1 MPLFRRPHRESA
13 TSAYMDGSI
22 MLPRYTNPPERN
34 TEEWIKAYTTNPR
47 LAVVSRI
54 ASDLSFAEGKLYRV
68 DESGE
73 EHELKRHPFLDFWEN
88 PNPLHEY
95 TNAAL
100 WNLFEIYL
108 KLKGEGYFVMER
120 NPLGVPVEL
129 WPVPTHWVQM
139 TPYIDH
145 PFYTIRTA
153 SGLIMDVSVE
163 DMFVMKDLNPLDP
176 SRRGMGQA
184 EPLADEIETD
194 EYAAKFQK
202 RFFFNDATPNI
213 IIGMPKSTEDQR
225 KRFRAEWLERFKGVF
240 QSHGVATVNG
250 EVTINKVGESMK
262 DMDMVQGRIFL
273 RDAAL
278 EHFGVPR
285 EIMGITESS
294 NRATSEA
301 AQFIYA
307 QNVLMPNLKRREQA
321 INRQLVPLF
330 GPDLVWHFDDIIPRN
345 QEFDKAVANDGWNS
359 GYLTRN
365 EAREKVG
372 MPPVKNGDVYKTQF
386 SDIYVGEDD
395 DPVAVSAAAAD
406 LQFADDAPPMNAD
419 QSGSI
424 EVVDEESLPGDKNA
438 LDSIESASNGLE
450 VVVSKSLRG
459 HERKNAQLQTA
470 QRAISQAE
478 REQSRKFEIATMK
491 YFRTQGQLIE
501 NAMNGTEKAERS
513 AWDILMAGIPGYNG
527 LSEDSQA
534 ANATAWNALSD
545 EGRASLVSGFTLGL
559 IDWQA
564 ETTTLLN
571 IFEPLWKESYNKGA
585 GVSAQLYGLASI
597 KRPELISTAKL
608 RGGSRVVG
616 ITQTTKDAI
625 SRIVSAALEH
635 GDGRESIA
643 KQIQQEMQTS
653 TSRARTI
660 ASQECNTSLL
670 TGQYDMMRT
679 AGAGYK
685 TWHVTNP
692 AVARPSHKAINGQT
706 VPIDAKFSNG
716 LMQPCDP
723 NCDDASEVVN
733 CHCFLTFSK

>member
-1 MPLFRRPHRESA
+1 MS
-13 TSAYMDGSI
+13 
-22 MLPRYTNPPERN
+22 
-34 TEEWIKAYTTNPR
+34 W
-47 LAVVSRI
+47 
-54 ASDLSFAEGKLYRV
+54 
-68 DESGE
+68 
-73 EHELKRHPFLDFWEN
+73 
-88 PNPLHEY
+88 
-95 TNAAL
+95 
-100 WNLFEIYL
+100 
-108 KLKGEGYFVMER
+108 
-120 NPLGVPVEL
+120 
-129 WPVPTHWVQM
+129 
-139 TPYIDH
+139 
-145 PFYTIRTA
+145 
-153 SGLIMDVSVE
+153 
-163 DMFVMKDLNPLDP
+163 
-176 SRRGMGQA
+176 
-184 EPLADEIETD
+184 
-194 EYAAKFQK
+194 
-202 RFFFNDATPNI
+202 
-213 IIGMPKSTEDQR
+213 
-225 KRFRAEWLERFKGVF
+225 
-240 QSHGVATVNG
+240 
-250 EVTINKVGESMK
+250 
-262 DMDMVQGRIFL
+262 
-273 RDAAL
+273 
-278 EHFGVPR
+278 
-285 EIMGITESS
+285 
-294 NRATSEA
+294 
-301 AQFIYA
+301 
-307 QNVLMPNLKRREQA
+307 
-321 INRQLVPLF
+321 
-330 GPDLVWHFDDIIPRN
+330 
-345 QEFDKAVANDGWNS
+345 
-359 GYLTRN
+359 
-365 EAREKVG
+365 
-372 MPPVKNGDVYKTQF
+372 GDVRHQ
-386 SDIYVGEDD
+386 
-395 DPVAVSAAAAD
+395 
-406 LQFADDAPPMNAD
+406 
-419 QSGSI
+419 
-424 EVVDEESLPGDKNA
+424 ESLPDDKNV
-438 LDSIESASNGLE
+438 LDSIGSASNGLE

-459 HERKNAQLQTA
+459 YERKSAQLQAA
-470 QRAISQAE
+470 QRAIAQAE

-534 ANATAWNALSD
+534 ANATAWNALSE
-545 EGRASLVSGFTLGL
+545 EGRDSLVSGFTVGL

-564 ETTTLLN
+564 ETATLLN

-597 KRPELISTAKL
+597 QRPELISTAKL